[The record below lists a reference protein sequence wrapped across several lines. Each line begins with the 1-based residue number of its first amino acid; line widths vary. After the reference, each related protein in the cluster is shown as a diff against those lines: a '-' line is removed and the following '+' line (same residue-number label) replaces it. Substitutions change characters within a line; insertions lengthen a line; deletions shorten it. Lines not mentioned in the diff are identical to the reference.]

1 MKKIFIIVQCLF
13 TAGIGL
19 SQWPNAGLL
28 GGGGNSFGTAAG
40 YNVPINIFTGGI
52 QRAEFTTNATMTNTL
67 IPGVGAGD
75 GLRIMPKTLGCGG
88 GSYPSIPTASVDIWT
103 SCSNGTNIRWD
114 GSGQI
119 SGTNNRFEQWANYNG
134 FYFNTFG
141 ESGIYKFARG
151 GLVTALVGTNNFW
164 RIGEQND
171 ASNFNGARRLEVLD
185 NKHQFRLT
193 YANPNAPSGPFTDF
207 FTNPTGNL
215 QIEPSGGRVGINAA
229 FNPQATLD
237 INGDLRVRNVAVGNP
252 NSLLIGVNA
261 SGPNDVNVRRLDF
274 TGNANDVLLGNGTW
288 GVAPSNVTAD
298 MGVSRIGSGPVQ
310 LGDQYWLFAPTNTS
324 LTMNRQVRLN
334 GNSLIFSGSGSV
346 GIGLSWPLF
355 PTEVLDVNG
364 NARFRNVPAQ
374 GGQSLVLGLQNGS
387 ANDIELSQLAFPN
400 DPNQVLLG
408 DGTWGL
414 APNALTADNGLTIN
428 PVSNVQWGQINT
440 GTGILNG
447 GQLIQDT
454 EIPMNS
460 NNLSFYGIG
469 VTGWNRIFLGSQF
482 TFGMSTKMSLHND
495 TERNGFLVIHD
506 GNSQSELAN
515 NLNPAGIRVMTL
527 GFSSPNPTFSNIVSG
542 VHAFSSNP
550 YSMNSTGVIGIA
562 GASMRERIGIEG
574 NAVQTCAS
582 GAPCSNFGGRFTA
595 GNANLNF
602 GIHASVV
609 GSGATNWAGYFVG
622 NIAHTAA
629 ITFVSDSTFKQ
640 NIVTEQN
647 ILSQVT
653 SLRPV
658 NYSMRQ
664 DEFPY
669 LALSDNLQHGFVSQE
684 VQEIFPELV
693 QTIIHPAQYDSLG
706 VEISP
711 ETEILGLNY
720 NGFISL
726 NTAAIIELNEK
737 VIEQEAQINDLNAR
751 LATLENCLLGI
762 LPMLCQMNNTLV
774 APTPEALQQQMRSM
788 IDVELRNELAIVL
801 DQNVPNPFAETTVI
815 TFSIPAAVTRAQI
828 HFYDASGN
836 LIKSVEI
843 TERGDGQLN
852 VFGQDLSSGLYTYT
866 LVADGQLIATKK
878 MVKQ

>member
-1 MKKIFIIVQCLF
+1 
-13 TAGIGL
+13 
-19 SQWPNAGLL
+19 
-28 GGGGNSFGTAAG
+28 
-40 YNVPINIFTGGI
+40 
-52 QRAEFTTNATMTNTL
+52 
-67 IPGVGAGD
+67 
-75 GLRIMPKTLGCGG
+75 
-88 GSYPSIPTASVDIWT
+88 
-103 SCSNGTNIRWD
+103 
-114 GSGQI
+114 
-119 SGTNNRFEQWANYNG
+119 
-134 FYFNTFG
+134 
-141 ESGIYKFARG
+141 
-151 GLVTALVGTNNFW
+151 
-164 RIGEQND
+164 
-171 ASNFNGARRLEVLD
+171 
-185 NKHQFRLT
+185 
-193 YANPNAPSGPFTDF
+193 
-207 FTNPTGNL
+207 
-215 QIEPSGGRVGINAA
+215 
-229 FNPQATLD
+229 
-237 INGDLRVRNVAVGNP
+237 
-252 NSLLIGVNA
+252 
-261 SGPNDVNVRRLDF
+261 
-274 TGNANDVLLGNGTW
+274 
-288 GVAPSNVTAD
+288 
-298 MGVSRIGSGPVQ
+298 
-310 LGDQYWLFAPTNTS
+310 
-324 LTMNRQVRLN
+324 LN
-334 GNSLIFSGSGSV
+334 GQDLIFSGDGRIA
-346 GIGLSWPLF
+346 IGLNWPLL
-355 PTEVLDVNG
+355 PTETLDVNG
-364 NARFRNVPAQ
+364 NARFRNIPAQ
-374 GGQSLVLGLQNGS
+374 GGESLILGFQVSNS
-387 ANDIELSQLAFPN
+387 NDVALSRLEFPN
-400 DPNQVLLG
+400 DNTQVLLG
-408 DGTWGL
+408 NGTWGPS
-414 APNALTADNGLTIN
+414 PNTFTADNALTIN
-428 PVSNVQWGQINT
+428 PLSNVQWGQINT
-440 GTGILNG
+440 GLGTLNG

-469 VTGWNRIFLGSQF
+469 VTGWNRIFFGSQF
-482 TFGMSTKMSLHND
+482 TFGLSTKMSLHND
-495 TERNGFLVIHD
+495 TERNGFFVIHD

-550 YSMNSTGVIGIA
+550 NSMNSTGVIGIA

-582 GAPCSNFGGRFTA
+582 GAPYSNFGGRFTA

-737 VIEQEAQINDLNAR
+737 VLAQEAQINDLNAR
-751 LATLENCLLGI
+751 LETLENCLLGI

-815 TFSIPAAVTRAQI
+815 TYSIPAAVTRAQI

-836 LIKSVEI
+836 LIKTVEI

-866 LVADGQLIATKK
+866 LVTDGQLIATKK
-878 MVKQ
+878 MVKK

>member
-1 MKKIFIIVQCLF
+1 
-13 TAGIGL
+13 
-19 SQWPNAGLL
+19 
-28 GGGGNSFGTAAG
+28 
-40 YNVPINIFTGGI
+40 
-52 QRAEFTTNATMTNTL
+52 
-67 IPGVGAGD
+67 
-75 GLRIMPKTLGCGG
+75 
-88 GSYPSIPTASVDIWT
+88 
-103 SCSNGTNIRWD
+103 
-114 GSGQI
+114 
-119 SGTNNRFEQWANYNG
+119 
-134 FYFNTFG
+134 
-141 ESGIYKFARG
+141 
-151 GLVTALVGTNNFW
+151 
-164 RIGEQND
+164 
-171 ASNFNGARRLEVLD
+171 
-185 NKHQFRLT
+185 
-193 YANPNAPSGPFTDF
+193 
-207 FTNPTGNL
+207 
-215 QIEPSGGRVGINAA
+215 
-229 FNPQATLD
+229 
-237 INGDLRVRNVAVGNP
+237 
-252 NSLLIGVNA
+252 
-261 SGPNDVNVRRLDF
+261 
-274 TGNANDVLLGNGTW
+274 
-288 GVAPSNVTAD
+288 
-298 MGVSRIGSGPVQ
+298 
-310 LGDQYWLFAPTNTS
+310 
-324 LTMNRQVRLN
+324 
-334 GNSLIFSGSGSV
+334 
-346 GIGLSWPLF
+346 LF

-364 NARFRNVPAQ
+364 NARFRNVPSQ
-374 GGQSLVLGLQNGS
+374 GGQSLVLGFQNGS

-400 DPNQVLLG
+400 DPTQVLLG
-408 DGTWGL
+408 SGAWGP
-414 APNALTADNGLTIN
+414 APNTITANNGLTMN
-428 PVSNVQWGQINT
+428 PLSNVQLGQINT
-440 GTGILNG
+440 GTGTLNG

-469 VTGWNRIFLGSQF
+469 VTGWNRIFFGSPL
-482 TFGMSTKMSLHND
+482 TFGLSTKMSLHND
-495 TERNGFLVIHD
+495 TERNGLFVIHD

-515 NLNPAGIRVMTL
+515 NVNPAGIRVMTL
-527 GFSSPNPTFSNIVSG
+527 GFSSPNPAFSNIVSG

-550 YSMNSTGVIGIA
+550 NSMNSTGVIGIA

-574 NAVQTCAS
+574 NAVTTCGPTACTNY
-582 GAPCSNFGGRFTA
+582 GARFTA

-640 NIVTEQN
+640 NIVTETN

-737 VIEQEAQINDLNAR
+737 VIAQEAQINDLNAR

-815 TFSIPAAVTRAQI
+815 TYSIPVAVTRAQI

-866 LVADGQLIATKK
+866 LVADGQLVATKK
-878 MVKQ
+878 MVKK